1 LKIKVLA
8 LIMIIVISLT
18 GCSGVS
24 NTKHIDEYFKLKEDF
39 GYFVIKVYDANN
51 NSDIAQG
58 KLAIKDYLTDAAY
71 ETLEKEIGEY
81 QEVNSSISDLVVS
94 YIRKE
99 NSTNNLF
106 DKVNVTFRLINGNRS
121 QLHAIEFIKDKS
133 GLFNRYN
140 VYKGIIEER

>member
-1 LKIKVLA
+1 MKIKVLA
-8 LIMIIVISLT
+8 LIMILAISLN
-18 GCSGVS
+18 GCSSVN

-51 NSDIAQG
+51 NSDIVQG
-58 KLAIKDYLTDAAY
+58 KSAIKDYLTDAAY
-71 ETLEKEIGEY
+71 EALEKEIGEY

-99 NSTNNLF
+99 NATNSLF
-106 DKVNVTFRLINGNRS
+106 DKVNVSFRLINEDRS
-121 QLHAIEFIKDKS
+121 QLYAIEFIKDNS